1 MNPSELKREINERIK
16 KETRSLPE
24 NAKVFAAIAHLQGF
38 DAVPDVVAPDD
49 LQKLIEKGQQELL
62 RGMTGFHALER

>member
-24 NAKVFAAIAHLQGF
+24 NAAIAHLQGF
-38 DAVPDVVAPDD
+38 DAVPDVVAADD